1 MAKKKQIVRVAKLQF
16 NAGKAK
22 PGPELAGLGIN
33 MPGFTKEFNDKT
45 KDRNGEPVPV
55 VITVYKDKSYSFQ
68 TKTAPASY
76 KLLQA
81 AGLTKGSPN
90 SKTTIAGKI
99 TKKQLEEIAKYKL
112 VDMNT
117 NKIESAMKQLAGT
130 AKNMGIL
137 IEGIDNIKE
146 AEAAAK
152 EAEAANK
159 IAEAKEAELAAAESA
174 AVEAAQ
180 NKDAEIKVETI
191 VQSNDDEEKNN
202 KEGDQ

>member
-1 MAKKKQIVRVAKLQF
+1 MAKKQIVRVAKLQF

-33 MPGFTKEFNDKT
+33 MPGFTREFNDKT
-45 KDRNGEPVPV
+45 KDRNGAPVPV
-55 VITVYKDKSYSFQ
+55 VITVYKDKSFSFQ

-76 KLLQA
+76 KLMQA
-81 AGLTKGSPN
+81 AGLEKGSAN

-99 TKKQLEEIAKYKL
+99 TKEQLEEIAKYKL
-112 VDMNT
+112 VDLNT
-117 NKIESAMKQLAGT
+117 NNIESAMSQVAGT

-137 IEGIDNIKE
+137 IEGYDNIKK
-146 AEAAAK
+146 AEEAAK
-152 EAEAANK
+152 EATIANK
-159 IAEAKEAELAAAESA
+159 IADAKEAELAAAESA

-180 NKDAEIKVETI
+180 NKDQGIEVEA
-191 VQSNDDEEKNN
+191 VAQSNDDD